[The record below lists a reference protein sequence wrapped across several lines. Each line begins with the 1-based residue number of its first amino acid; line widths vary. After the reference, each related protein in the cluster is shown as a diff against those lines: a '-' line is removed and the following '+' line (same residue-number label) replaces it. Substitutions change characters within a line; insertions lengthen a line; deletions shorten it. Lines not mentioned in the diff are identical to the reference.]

1 MVILEGDSEIKSDW
15 KCNNSVVCTHKLKLR
30 HVSAWNVENCKEATF
45 FLLQQQQQTQKPKKL
60 HIFCFFEPIREFNPS
75 SPKSKE
81 IKYRTPALFYQERML
96 LENCEN
102 NLVRIVNML
111 VEVKCGLGKVW
122 DLWTLEIQIPH
133 ILVSSSPWT
142 SQNKREKKKKKTWW
156 FQRGHPL
163 WYSLEEGNIS
173 HHGKRM
179 KPHSDP
185 SSWLS
190 LSPLRNQSLGMGGRT
205 HCP

>member
-1 MVILEGDSEIKSDW
+1 MFS
-15 KCNNSVVCTHKLKLR
+15 
-30 HVSAWNVENCKEATF
+30 
-45 FLLQQQQQTQKPKKL
+45 
-60 HIFCFFEPIREFNPS
+60 FFETIRELNPS

-81 IKYRTPALFYQERML
+81 IKYRTPALFYQEQML

-102 NLVRIVNML
+102 NLVTIVNML
-111 VEVKCGLGKVW
+111 VEVNCGLGKVW

-142 SQNKREKKKKKTWW
+142 SWNKREKKKKTGW
-156 FQRGHPL
+156 FQRRHPL

-179 KPHSDP
+179 KPCLDP

-190 LSPLRNQSLGMGGRT
+190 LSPLRNQSHGMEGRT
-205 HCP
+205 NIIALSMLVKTFSVWGRK